1 MRVDP
6 EFTAFAQAHGDE
18 LQRVAYLLCRDG
30 ARAEDLVQD
39 TLFKLLRRWRSRG
52 APVHPLG
59 YARRILVN
67 EYLGWRRL
75 LVSRELPVADAP
87 ALLVPDNTDV
97 LADRDLMWRLI
108 ATLSPRARAVLVWR
122 YYVQLPD
129 REIADLLDCAEVTV
143 RTTAARALATL
154 RANPMLATAR
164 EEM

>member
-1 MRVDP
+1 VRIDP

-18 LQRVAYLLCRDG
+18 LQRVAYLLCHDG

-52 APVHPLG
+52 APEHPLG
-59 YARRILVN
+59 YARRVLVN

-75 LVSRELPVADAP
+75 RVSREVPMADAP
-87 ALLVPDNTDV
+87 ALLVSDETAV
-97 LADRDLMWRLI
+97 LADRDLVWRLI
-108 ATLSPRARAVLVWR
+108 ATLSPRARAVLVCR

-129 REIADLLDCAEVTV
+129 REIAYLLNCAEVTV
-143 RTTAARALATL
+143 RTTAARALAAL

-164 EEM
+164 EET